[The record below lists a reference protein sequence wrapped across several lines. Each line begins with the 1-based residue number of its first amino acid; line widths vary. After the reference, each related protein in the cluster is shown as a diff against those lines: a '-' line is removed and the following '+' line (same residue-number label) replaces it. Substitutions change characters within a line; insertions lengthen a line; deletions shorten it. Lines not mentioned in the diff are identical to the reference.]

1 MSKTDFFADILAAQ
15 ERILDD
21 QESYVKYL
29 TDKLSKET
37 SRLVELR
44 RARDEFKRTIQEE
57 FNADKHR

>member
-1 MSKTDFFADILAAQ
+1 MPKADFFADILAAQ
-15 ERILDD
+15 ERLLDD

-44 RARDEFKRTIQEE
+44 RARDEFKRMIREE
-57 FNADKHR
+57 FDDID

>member
-1 MSKTDFFADILAAQ
+1 MTKSDFIKEVLDAH

-44 RARDEFKRTIQEE
+44 RARDEFKRMIQEE
-57 FNADKHR
+57 FNGID

>member
-1 MSKTDFFADILAAQ
+1 MNKSDFIKEVLVAQ

-44 RARDEFKRTIQEE
+44 RARDEFKRMIQEE
-57 FNADKHR
+57 FNGID